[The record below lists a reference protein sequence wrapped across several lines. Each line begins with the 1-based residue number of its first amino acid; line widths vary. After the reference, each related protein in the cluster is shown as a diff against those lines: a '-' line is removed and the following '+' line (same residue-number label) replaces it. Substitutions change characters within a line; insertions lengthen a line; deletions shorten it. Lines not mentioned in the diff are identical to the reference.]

1 MRGWIFSLILNFSKF
16 NLIIE
21 WIVGVDF
28 LVANLHIFG
37 AMNWCLVWLVYGFWL
52 LNLVFLIWMFV
63 YHAVWVK
70 LIIFLGE
77 WNFEKFPFCLYWWR
91 NLHVVIDD
99 CVEIW
104 KICAKTK
111 RSLMLCCYLVLLIKF
126 PWDKRLK
133 IPDGNQSREMQQE
146 KSSR

>member
-1 MRGWIFSLILNFSKF
+1 MRGWIFSSILNFLSNISCLILLILNFSKF

-91 NLHVVIDD
+91 NLHVDIYWWLCGNLKNLRKNQKVID
-99 CVEIW
+99 
-104 KICAKTK
+104 A
-111 RSLMLCCYLVLLIKF
+111 LLLF
-126 PWDKRLK
+126 
-133 IPDGNQSREMQQE
+133 GFAN
-146 KSSR
+146 